1 MRNAAVVLDHN
12 GGKSYLCLSN
22 PASIVIRP
30 DGLVI
35 TAGGAPHCNPNISDP
50 RGGGPG
56 EPGGKEPAV
65 GEGMTD
71 KDLKRAYEKR
81 LEAIARIL
89 YDLDPDGIGRSID
102 APEDE
107 YSELASK
114 LLPRLWAAKNVSEA
128 AQEIARLIP
137 TAEQAL
143 IDALWAAR
151 QRIP

>member
-1 MRNAAVVLDHN
+1 
-12 GGKSYLCLSN
+12 
-22 PASIVIRP
+22 
-30 DGLVI
+30 
-35 TAGGAPHCNPNISDP
+35 
-50 RGGGPG
+50 
-56 EPGGKEPAV
+56 
-65 GEGMTD
+65 MTD

-107 YSELASK
+107 YSEPASR
-114 LLPRLWAAKNVSEA
+114 LLPRLWAAKNVSDA
-128 AQEIARLIP
+128 AQEIARLFP

-143 IDALWAAR
+143 IDALWKAR